1 MLTKRYMLFLVIIA
15 WEVKGVGTLC
25 LTAGKLLNEGRE
37 AGFNRGR
44 GMGQGDAQE
53 GN

>member
-1 MLTKRYMLFLVIIA
+1 MPDSRKT
-15 WEVKGVGTLC
+15 
-25 LTAGKLLNEGRE
+25 LNEGRE